1 MYKYMDVEKR
11 DFTHLMS
18 TTSAQFARFE
28 SVLDLV
34 EVVVVDDDNW
44 LFFWTAK
51 RGDILVVMKVVSL
64 NFGGMVCDVEW
75 RELTTAKAS
84 TPT

>member
-1 MYKYMDVEKR
+1 MYKYMDKGKR
-11 DFTHLMS
+11 DFTHLMP
-18 TTSAQFARFE
+18 TASAQFARFE

-34 EVVVVDDDNW
+34 EVLVVVDDDNW

-64 NFGGMVCDVEW
+64 DFFGGMVCDVE
-75 RELTTAKAS
+75 
-84 TPT
+84 